1 MHETAADSAA
11 TSVHD
16 SLPDRPCPCGR
27 DAPYGACCEPV
38 HVGEAAPTA
47 ERLMRSRYSAFA
59 LGLEAYL
66 LSSWHPS
73 TRPAALELD
82 ADTVWQRL
90 IIEQTERGGPFDATG
105 TVTFTAV
112 ARTPAGR
119 HAQRERSRFVR
130 EAGRWTYVDGDVLVD

>member
-1 MHETAADSAA
+1 MHATAADFAKDPQA
-11 TSVHD
+11 
-16 SLPDRPCPCGR
+16 DRPCPCGR
-27 DAPYGACCEPV
+27 DAQYGACCGPV
-38 HVGEAAPTA
+38 HAGEAAPTA

-90 IIEQTERGGPFDATG
+90 VIEHTEGGGPFDANG

-130 EAGRWTYVDGDVLVD
+130 EAGRWYYLDGDALSG